1 MLPRRDYKDG
11 IQLSVIGFGGVLLM
25 RETAEHCAAAVAGA
39 FARGVNY
46 FDVAPFYG
54 NAEEMMGPA
63 LEPYRDRVFLACKTM
78 DRTAEG
84 ARFELER
91 SLSRLRTS
99 HFDLYQFHSVK
110 TIEEVD
116 QILGPGGAGETFLRA
131 RDEGKVKYL
140 GFSAHDEAAA
150 LKLLAH
156 FPLDSILFPVNYISW
171 AQGFGPE
178 MMALAKEKRIARLAL
193 KAIALGPW
201 PEGTDRKTTPYP
213 KCWYRPID
221 DPEHARAALRF
232 TLSEDVTATVPPG
245 DQRLFDMTLGI
256 AESFTVLSDAERA
269 ALLGSVAGQTPLFPV
284 KAAA

>member
-11 IQLSVIGFGGVLLM
+11 IQLSVIGFGGVLLL
-25 RETAEHCAAAVAGA
+25 RETAEHCAASVAGA

-91 SLSRLRTS
+91 SLTRLRTS

-116 QILGPGGAGETFLRA
+116 QILAPGGAGETFLRA

-150 LKLLAH
+150 LKLLTH

-178 MMALAKEKRIARLAL
+178 MKALAKEKGIARLAL

-245 DQRLFDMTLGI
+245 DQRLFEMTLDI
-256 AESFTVLSDAERA
+256 AESFTPLSEAERA
-269 ALLGSVAGQTPLFPV
+269 ALLGSVGGQTPLFPV

>member
-1 MLPRRDYKDG
+1 MLPRREFKDG
-11 IQLSVIGFGGVLLM
+11 IELSVIGFGGVLLM
-25 RETAEHCAAAVAGA
+25 RESPEHCAAAVAQA

-54 NAEEMMGPA
+54 SAEERMGPA

-91 SLSRLRTS
+91 SLARLRAT

-110 TIEEVD
+110 TIAEVD
-116 QILGPGGAGETFLRA
+116 QILAPGGAGETFLRA

-150 LKLLAH
+150 LKLLEH

-201 PEGTDRKTTPYP
+201 PEGTDRRTTGYP

-221 DPEHARAALRF
+221 DPDHARAALRF

-245 DQRLFDMTLGI
+245 EQRLFDLALDI
-256 AESFTVLSDAERA
+256 AESFRPLTDAERA
-269 ALLGSVAGQTPLFPV
+269 ALLGSVRGQTPLFPV

>member
-25 RETAEHCAAAVAGA
+25 RETAERCAAAVAAA
-39 FARGVNY
+39 FGRGVNY

-91 SLSRLRTS
+91 SLARLRTS

-110 TIEEVD
+110 TIAEVD
-116 QILGPGGAGETFLRA
+116 QILAPGGAGETFLRA

-178 MMALAKEKRIARLAL
+178 MMALAKEKHIARLAL
-193 KAIALGPW
+193 KALALGPW

-221 DPEHARAALRF
+221 DPDHARAALRF

-245 DQRLFDMTLGI
+245 DQRLFDRTLDL
-256 AESFTVLSDAERA
+256 AESFTPLTDAERA
-269 ALLGSVAGQTPLFPV
+269 ALLGSVGGQTPLFPV
-284 KAAA
+284 QAAA